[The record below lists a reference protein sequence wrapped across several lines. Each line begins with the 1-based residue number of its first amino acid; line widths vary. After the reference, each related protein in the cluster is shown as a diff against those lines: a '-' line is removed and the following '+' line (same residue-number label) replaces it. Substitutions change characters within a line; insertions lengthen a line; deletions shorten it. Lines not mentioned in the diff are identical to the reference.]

1 MLIDAGSDVNARDD
15 NGETPLHVSAGSGH
29 LDVVRLLMEKG
40 ADLFAEDKEGRTPS
54 TCAQLF
60 GHKEVEKCLQERS
73 SLSHKGISLSS
84 DLKELKVF

>member
-1 MLIDAGSDVNARDD
+1 M
-15 NGETPLHVSAGSGH
+15 SAGSGH